1 MFYDLATFS
10 LWLLVALLIGMGVG
24 WSTYSDSPRE
34 GWLAG
39 WIKWAVLAFVVG
51 LIVAMLKL
59 LPGRIGFWL
68 EVALLMTFAY
78 TVGCFLGGWLKSW
91 FSSEETTSF
100 ASATTSAGSYAVA
113 GRQSGSEAEAGREA
127 AAEAERRAAE
137 AAAKAEAE
145 RLAAEAAAKA
155 EGERVAGEAAAKA
168 EAERLAA
175 EAAAKAEAER
185 QRAEAAAKAEA
196 ERLAAEA
203 AAKAEAERVAA
214 EAAAKAEA
222 ERLAAE
228 AATKAEAERL
238 AAEVAAKAEA
248 ERVAAEAAAERLA
261 ADAASKAEAER
272 ETAAAYP
279 GVKPSTLAAPNDAA
293 DDLKL
298 IKGIGPKNER
308 ILNALGVYHFTQIA
322 DWSPENAVWM
332 GHHMAFPGRI
342 EREHWISQAK
352 LLAAGLDTEHSA
364 AVKSGA
370 VTIDDSA
377 DAPLGETEAN
387 ALAESLPATMPRV
400 EGEEKHSGSRP
411 LGLAVP
417 RGGTPDDLKL
427 IKGIGKQNEA
437 RLHGLGVWHF
447 DQIAAWSPENV
458 KWVGSYLSFSGRIDR
473 EKWIAQAKDLAAGL
487 KTEFAR
493 RVEAGLVKSSR
504 DDGSHGQNN
513 FERVE
518 PKLD

>member
-1 MFYDLATFS
+1 
-10 LWLLVALLIGMGVG
+10 V
-24 WSTYSDSPRE
+24 
-34 GWLAG
+34 
-39 WIKWAVLAFVVG
+39 
-51 LIVAMLKL
+51 
-59 LPGRIGFWL
+59 
-68 EVALLMTFAY
+68 
-78 TVGCFLGGWLKSW
+78 
-91 FSSEETTSF
+91 
-100 ASATTSAGSYAVA
+100 
-113 GRQSGSEAEAGREA
+113 AEAGREE

-155 EGERVAGEAAAKA
+155 EGERVAV
-168 EAERLAA
+168 
-175 EAAAKAEAER
+175 
-185 QRAEAAAKAEA
+185 EAAAKAEA

-248 ERVAAEAAAERLA
+248 ERVAAEAEAERLA

-272 ETAAAYP
+272 ETAAVYP

-308 ILNALGVYHFTQIA
+308 ILNTLGVYHFTQIA

-370 VTIDDSA
+370 ITIDDSA
-377 DAPLGETEAN
+377 DAPLGETEAK

-473 EKWIAQAKDLAAGL
+473 EKWIAQAKDLAAGQ

>member
-113 GRQSGSEAEAGREA
+113 GRQSGSEAEAGREE

-155 EGERVAGEAAAKA
+155 EGERVAV
-168 EAERLAA
+168 
-175 EAAAKAEAER
+175 
-185 QRAEAAAKAEA
+185 EAAAKAEA

-248 ERVAAEAAAERLA
+248 ERVAAEAEAERLA

-272 ETAAAYP
+272 ETAAVYP

-308 ILNALGVYHFTQIA
+308 ILNTFGVYHFTQIA

-370 VTIDDSA
+370 ITIDDSA
-377 DAPLGETEAN
+377 DAPLGETEAK

-473 EKWIAQAKDLAAGL
+473 EKWIAQAKDLAAGQ

>member
-39 WIKWAVLAFVVG
+39 WVKWAVLAFVVG

-59 LPGRIGFWL
+59 LPGRTGFWL
-68 EVALLMTFAY
+68 EVVLLMTFAY

-100 ASATTSAGSYAVA
+100 ASATTSAGPYAVA
-113 GRQSGSEAEAGREA
+113 GRQSGSEAEAAREA

-137 AAAKAEAE
+137 AAAKAEV
-145 RLAAEAAAKA
+145 EA
-155 EGERVAGEAAAKA
+155 
-168 EAERLAA
+168 
-175 EAAAKAEAER
+175 
-185 QRAEAAAKAEA
+185 
-196 ERLAAEA
+196 LAAEA

-214 EAAAKAEA
+214 AAAAKAEA

-248 ERVAAEAAAERLA
+248 ERVAAEAAAKAEVERHA

-272 ETAAAYP
+272 ETAAYP

-293 DDLKL
+293 EDLKL

-370 VTIDDSA
+370 ITIDDSA

-411 LGLAVP
+411 LGLAVA

-447 DQIAAWSPENV
+447 DQIAAWSPQNV

-473 EKWIAQAKDLAAGL
+473 EKWIAQANDLAAGL

-493 RVEAGLVKSSR
+493 RVEAGLVESSR
-504 DDGSHGQNN
+504 DDGSHGQN
-513 FERVE
+513 
-518 PKLD
+518 K

>member
-196 ERLAAEA
+196 ERLAAE
-203 AAKAEAERVAA
+203 
-214 EAAAKAEA
+214 
-222 ERLAAE
+222 
-228 AATKAEAERL
+228 
-238 AAEVAAKAEA
+238 VAAKAEA

-322 DWSPENAVWM
+322 DWSPENVVWM